1 MVGRGG
7 VGAMGGGV
15 RKYKLPVINSVGN
28 IPSDVV
34 LTVCG
39 DTGHQ
44 TCCGGHFAV
53 FANVKSVCCTGNVIL
68 CVTGTSVRKKKKA
81 GSRGIREGGEP
92 GPGGRA
98 CVCFSHT
105 GTKSPQDLRA
115 RRCHLR

>member
-1 MVGRGG
+1 MAGRGG

-81 GSRGIREGGEP
+81 GSRGIWEGGEP

-98 CVCFSHT
+98 SVCFSQT
-105 GTKSPQDLRA
+105 GTKSPQDPRA